1 MASTIFRPLRTTN
14 MVGDRSKDATFLCMF
29 KFHKFMRC
37 NEKSS
42 IKMTEANL
50 VNGNITDYRCFEEL
64 NELFDKCIHYHMK
77 ILFEMY
83 YFRVYNDY
91 FKPASQHRTSRK
103 PDVFY
108 TPEEGQK
115 LYY

>member
-1 MASTIFRPLRTTN
+1 
-14 MVGDRSKDATFLCMF
+14 MVGDRSKDGTFLCML

-37 NEKSS
+37 NEKSPTKFS
-42 IKMTEANL
+42 E
-50 VNGNITDYRCFEEL
+50 VNFVTGGTSDYRCFEEL
-64 NELFDKCIHYHMK
+64 NELFEFCIHYHMK

-83 YFRVYNDY
+83 YYRVYTDHFHSMSN
-91 FKPASQHRTSRK
+91 HRAMRK

>member
-1 MASTIFRPLRTTN
+1 
-14 MVGDRSKDATFLCMF
+14 MVGDRSKDGTFLCML

-37 NEKSS
+37 NEKSPVKFS
-42 IKMTEANL
+42 E
-50 VNGNITDYRCFEEL
+50 VNFNTGGTGDYRCFEEL
-64 NELFDKCIHYHMK
+64 NELFEFCIHYHMK

-83 YFRVYNDY
+83 YYRVYTDHFHSMSN
-91 FKPASQHRTSRK
+91 HRAMRK
-103 PDVFY
+103 PDAFY